1 VINPKTVP
9 PEALSTSVAAP
20 SALRLELRLRPGRAV
35 GYAIMAVLFLIYGIP
50 LMFVLFVAVESNSQ
64 FMTNAAALPSP
75 VLWSNFPAAW
85 VQGTFGSYFGNTL
98 LYTFTI
104 VIGTLV
110 IATLAA
116 YPIARKHVRGSNT
129 FYLLFLSGLLL
140 PTGLIP
146 QFFVLNSLGIYD
158 TRIGYIVLW
167 LSRIALPIFILTGF
181 IQGISPELD
190 DAAAMDGCSYLR
202 YVFQIVMPLI
212 QPALAVVGL
221 IVSIHVWN
229 DIIGPV
235 IFLPSND
242 IKPISAGLFQ
252 FYSEYTAQWTL
263 IGAAIVMTAA
273 PLVLLFLFTQRYIV
287 AGITSGAIKG

>member
-1 VINPKTVP
+1 MIREDTIDKSVP
-9 PEALSTSVAAP
+9 ARSTP
-20 SALRLELRLRPGRAV
+20 RLELRLRPGSV
-35 GYAIMAVLFLIYGIP
+35 GGYVVLLLLLLIYAIP
-50 LMFVLFVAVESNSQ
+50 LVFVLFVAVESNTQ
-64 FMTNAAALPSP
+64 FNTNASALPNP
-75 VLWSNFPAAW
+75 ILWSNFPDAW

-98 LYTFTI
+98 LYTITV

-110 IATLAA
+110 VATLAA
-116 YPIARKHVRGSNT
+116 FPIARKHVRASNG

-140 PTGLIP
+140 PQGIIP
-146 QFFVLNSLGIYD
+146 QFFVLNTLGIYD
-158 TRIGYIVLW
+158 TRIGYIFLW
-167 LSRIALPIFILTGF
+167 ISRIALPIFILTGF
-181 IQGISPELD
+181 VQSISPELD
-190 DAAAMDGCSYLR
+190 DAAAIDGCSYLR
-202 YVFQIVMPLI
+202 YVFQVIMPLL

-252 FYSEYTAQWTL
+252 FYSEFTAQWTL
-263 IGAAIVMTAA
+263 IGAAIVMTAS

-287 AGITSGAIKG
+287 AGMTSGALKG